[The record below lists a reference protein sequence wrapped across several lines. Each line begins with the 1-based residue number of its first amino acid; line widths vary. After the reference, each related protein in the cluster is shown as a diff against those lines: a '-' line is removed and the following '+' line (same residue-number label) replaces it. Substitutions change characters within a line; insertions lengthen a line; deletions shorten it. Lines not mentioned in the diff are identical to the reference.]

1 MKLRSEIMEKIIQT
15 VNSLSDLLTLKAAT
29 EKQITEA
36 EQQLGL
42 HFAEEYKKYLA
53 AFGAIMADGVELTGI
68 ARSEHRNVVSVTK
81 KEWELNTKISHTI
94 YVVED
99 PRIDG
104 IIIWQDADG
113 RIYRS
118 TPSSEAKQIADSLS
132 DYLSAHIK

>member
-1 MKLRSEIMEKIIQT
+1 MEKIIQT
-15 VNSLSDLLTLKAAT
+15 VNSLSDLLPLKAAT
-29 EKQITEA
+29 EMQIAEA

-42 HFAEEYKKYLA
+42 HFAEEYKEYLA

-68 ARSEHRNVVSVTK
+68 ARSEHRNVVSVTR
-81 KEWELNTKISHTI
+81 KEWVLNTKILHTM

-99 PRIDG
+99 SHIDG
-104 IIIWQDADG
+104 IVIWQDADG

-118 TPSSEAKQIADSLS
+118 IPSAEATQIADSLS